1 MLRRDVA
8 LWRGAEQALVFSA
21 ELRRALVADG
31 IGGFGDS
38 LVFGYHKPLAF
49 VEAQIF
55 LILYGA
61 YGSHFPEMPVSPVVL
76 MIDMLPQAGSV
87 CFLSLP

>member
-8 LWRGAEQALVFSA
+8 LWRGTEQALVFSA

-61 YGSHFPEMPVSPVVL
+61 YGSHFPEMPVDVVGAIFARFASSSIL
-76 MIDMLPQAGSV
+76 MG
-87 CFLSLP
+87 LS